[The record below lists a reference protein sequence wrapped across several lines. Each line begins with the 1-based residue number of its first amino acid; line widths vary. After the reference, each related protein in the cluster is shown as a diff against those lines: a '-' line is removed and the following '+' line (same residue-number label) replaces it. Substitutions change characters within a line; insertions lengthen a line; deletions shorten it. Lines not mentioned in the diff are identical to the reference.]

1 MHGQSNLQTSL
12 EMLRK
17 PVQGFKGVLV
27 PALTPFKGD
36 LSPDAGGHARLL
48 PLASGAG
55 RGRARRLRDDQRGE
69 FALALAERTAWS
81 NGSIEG
87 GIPAARLMP
96 GTGACNIPEAVQMT
110 RHAVASGAGGVLVLP
125 PFYYKNVSDDGVF
138 AYYAEVI
145 ERVGDKALR
154 LYLYHFPAL
163 SGVSLSPALVSR
175 LAAAYGP
182 VIAGLKDSS
191 GSWELAALYIKEFPA
206 ISRSSR
212 PRSGSCS
219 RGSRRAGRAAS
230 APRPIT
236 RSAISGGSSMRS
248 EGEARRELNE
258 AVARVRG
265 LFEKLPLIPALKAAM
280 AIRFKREAWRVVRP
294 PLVELSEV
302 QRRDLASGLD
312 AVGA

>member
-1 MHGQSNLQTSL
+1 MHGQSDLETSL

-17 PVQGFKGVLV
+17 PVREFKGVLV

-36 LSPDAGGHARLL
+36 LSLDGEALL
-48 PLASGAG
+48 DFCRWLLEQGADGLAIFGTTSEANS
-55 RGRARRLRDDQRGE
+55 LS
-69 FALALAERTAWS
+69 LAERTAMVERL
-81 NGSIEG
+81 IEG

-96 GTGACNIPEAVQMT
+96 GTGACNIPETVQLT

-163 SGVSLSPALVSR
+163 SGVPLSPALVSR

-191 GSWELAALYIKEFPA
+191 GSWESAALYIKEFPNLA
-206 ISRSSR
+206 IFPSSER
-212 PRSGSCS
+212 FLLQGLAAGGAGCISATANYQVRNI
-219 RGSRRAGRAAS
+219 RRLIDA
-230 APRPIT
+230 
-236 RSAISGGSSMRS
+236 S

-258 AVARVRG
+258 TIARVRG
-265 LFEKLPLIPALKAAM
+265 VFEKLPLIPALKAAM
-280 AIRFKREAWRVVRP
+280 AIRFKREAWRVLRP
-294 PLVELSEV
+294 PLVELTEG

-312 AVGA
+312 AIGA

>member
-1 MHGQSNLQTSL
+1 MHGQSDLQSSL
-12 EMLRK
+12 EMRRK

-36 LSPDAGGHARLL
+36 LSLDEEAMLAFCRSLL
-48 PLASGAG
+48 EQGADGLAIFGTTSEANS
-55 RGRARRLRDDQRGE
+55 LS
-69 FALALAERTAWS
+69 LAERTAMVERL
-81 NGSIEG
+81 IEG

-110 RHAVASGAGGVLVLP
+110 RHAIASWAGGVLVLP

-145 ERVGDKALR
+145 ERVGDGALR

-191 GSWELAALYIKEFPA
+191 GSWESAALYIKEFPGLA
-206 ISRSSR
+206 IFPSSER
-212 PRSGSCS
+212 FLLQGLAAGGAGCISATANFQVRNI
-219 RGSRRAGRAAS
+219 RRLID
-230 APRPIT
+230 AP
-236 RSAISGGSSMRS
+236 
-248 EGEARRELNE
+248 EGEARRELDQ

-265 LFEKLPLIPALKAAM
+265 VFEKLPLVPALKAAM

-294 PLVELSEV
+294 PLVELSEA
-302 QRRDLASGLD
+302 QRRDLASALD

>member
-1 MHGQSNLQTSL
+1 MHGQGNLQTSL

-36 LSPDAGGHARLL
+36 LSLDEEAMLGFCRWLL
-48 PLASGAG
+48 EQGADGLAIFGTTSEANS
-55 RGRARRLRDDQRGE
+55 LS
-69 FALALAERTAWS
+69 LAERTAMVERL
-81 NGSIEG
+81 IEG

-138 AYYAEVI
+138 AYYAELI

-175 LAAAYGP
+175 LATAYGP

-191 GSWELAALYIKEFPA
+191 GSWESAALYIKEFPNLA
-206 ISRSSR
+206 IFPSSER
-212 PRSGSCS
+212 FLLQGLAAGGAGCISATANYQVRNI
-219 RGSRRAGRAAS
+219 RRLIDA
-230 APRPIT
+230 
-236 RSAISGGSSMRS
+236 S

-280 AIRFKREAWRVVRP
+280 AIRFKREAWRVLRP

-312 AVGA
+312 AVGT

>member
-1 MHGQSNLQTSL
+1 MHGQSDLQTGFAT
-12 EMLRK
+12 RRR

-36 LSPDAGGHARLL
+36 LSLDQEAMLGFCRWLL
-48 PLASGAG
+48 EQGADGLAIFGTTSEANS
-55 RGRARRLRDDQRGE
+55 LS
-69 FALALAERTAWS
+69 LAERTAMIERL
-81 NGSIEG
+81 IEG
-87 GIPAARLMP
+87 GIPAGRLMP

-110 RHAVASGAGGVLVLP
+110 RHAVAAGAGGVLVLP

-145 ERVGDKALR
+145 ERVGDAALR

-163 SGVSLSPALVSR
+163 SGVSLSPGLVSR

-191 GSWELAALYIKEFPA
+191 GSWESAALYIKEFPGLA
-206 ISRSSR
+206 IFPSSER
-212 PRSGSCS
+212 FLLQGLAAGGAGCISATANFQVRNI
-219 RGSRRAGRAAS
+219 RRLIDA
-230 APRPIT
+230 
-236 RSAISGGSSMRS
+236 S
-248 EGEARRELNE
+248 EGEARRELNQ
-258 AVARVRG
+258 AVARVRSV
-265 LFEKLPLIPALKAAM
+265 FEKLPLVPALKAAM
-280 AIRFKREAWRVVRP
+280 AIHFKKEAWRVVRP

-302 QRRDLASGLD
+302 QRRELASALD

>member
-1 MHGQSNLQTSL
+1 MHGQSDLPTGL

-36 LSPDAGGHARLL
+36 LSLDEETMLAFCRWLL
-48 PLASGAG
+48 EQGADGLAIFGTTSEANS
-55 RGRARRLRDDQRGE
+55 LS
-69 FALALAERTAWS
+69 LVERT
-81 NGSIEG
+81 GMIERLIEG
-87 GIPAARLMP
+87 GIPAQRLMP

-110 RHAVASGAGGVLVLP
+110 RHAVESGAGGVLVLP

-145 ERVGDKALR
+145 ERVGDSALR

-191 GSWELAALYIKEFPA
+191 GSWESAALYINEFPNLA
-206 ISRSSR
+206 IFPSSER
-212 PRSGSCS
+212 FLLQGMAAGGAGCISATANFQVRNI
-219 RGSRRAGRAAS
+219 RRLIDA
-230 APRPIT
+230 
-236 RSAISGGSSMRS
+236 S

-258 AVARVRG
+258 AVARVRSV
-265 LFEKLPLIPALKAAM
+265 FEKLPLVPALKAAM
-280 AIRFKREAWRVVRP
+280 AFRFKREAWRVVRP

-302 QRRDLASGLD
+302 QRRELASALD